1 MANRTIPQTLAERK
15 RLRQLAHDFVSD
27 KSLHPPVMLSDLEA
41 LAAEFIRKN
50 NLDEGLRDWLM
61 VEIHNGV
68 WLPMVASIPYSRRLL
83 LLPKCLRDSKRCE
96 GEMDDLGLLCHRC
109 ECCVIPDLQT
119 QADRI
124 GMLSMVAEGF
134 TSVIELIRQHV
145 VDAVIGVSCLDSLE
159 KAFPLLVSHA
169 VPGIAVALNDG
180 GCKDTHVDTDYVA
193 QLLSK
198 RSEETMVLLD
208 YDNVREEVDKWF
220 EPENL
225 ANVLTPARDTTT
237 KAALEWMLCGGSR
250 WRPFLLAAVYAA
262 IKIESKKSKVENEKG
277 KVEDLS
283 LISNFQFSIPDE
295 VMRAAIAVEC
305 FHKASL
311 VHDDIQ
317 DNDDERYGQP
327 TVHARYGEAMAINIG
342 DLLLGEGY
350 RLLASLPNKELLG
363 VVANAHVSLC
373 LGQGAEL
380 SWQSGQ
386 SVTIEEVLQ
395 IFRQKTVPAFEVALS
410 LGLLSADGNEHTA
423 RKLHDYSEALGIAYQ
438 LKDDMSDINS
448 EHTAK
453 PSAVYALRLQF
464 PELSDNEIREKMSV
478 MVEEYHTR
486 ALASLAEIDSFE
498 LKRLLFQAT
507 ERILSGP

>member
-1 MANRTIPQTLAERK
+1 MANRTIPQTLAERR
-15 RLRQLAHDFVSD
+15 RLRQLAHDFVSE
-27 KSLHPPVMLSDLEA
+27 KALHPPVMLSDLEA
-41 LAAEFIRKN
+41 LAAEFVRRN

-61 VEIHNGV
+61 VEIHNAV

-109 ECCVIPDLQT
+109 ERCVIPDLQT
-119 QADRI
+119 QADHI

-145 VDAVIGVSCLDSLE
+145 VDAVIGISCLDSLE

-198 RSEETMVLLD
+198 RSEETMMLLD
-208 YDNVREEVDKWF
+208 YDSVREEVDRWF
-220 EPENL
+220 EPEAL
-225 ANVLTPARDTTT
+225 ATVLTLARDTTT
-237 KAALEWMLCGGSR
+237 KTALEWMLCGGSR

-262 IKIESKKSKVENEKG
+262 IKVESRKYKADSEKG
-277 KVEDLS
+277 KVEE
-283 LISNFQFSIPDE
+283 QFSIPDE
-295 VMRAAIAVEC
+295 VKRAAIAVEC

-317 DNDDERYGQP
+317 DKDEERYGQP

-386 SVTIEEVLQ
+386 PVTIEEVLQ

-410 LGLLSADGNEHTA
+410 LGLLSADGDEHTA
-423 RKLHDYSEALGIAYQ
+423 QKLHDYSEALGIAYQ
-438 LKDDMSDINS
+438 LKDDMSDIDS

-464 PELSDNEIREKMSV
+464 PGISDEEIRDKMSA
-478 MVEEYHTR
+478 MVEEYQTR

-507 ERILSGP
+507 ERILRN

>member
-1 MANRTIPQTLAERK
+1 MANRIIPQTLAERR
-15 RLRQLAHDFVSD
+15 RLRQMAYDFVND

-41 LAAEFIRKN
+41 LAAEFVRKN

-61 VEIHNGV
+61 VEIHNAV

-83 LLPKCLRDSKRCE
+83 LLPKCLRDSKRCK

-109 ECCVIPDLQT
+109 ERCVIPDLQT
-119 QADRI
+119 QADHI

-145 VDAVIGVSCLDSLE
+145 VDAVIGISCLDSLE

-198 RSEETMVLLD
+198 RSEETMMLLD
-208 YDNVREEVDKWF
+208 YDSVREEVDKWF
-220 EPENL
+220 EPEAL
-225 ANVLTPARDTTT
+225 ASVLTLARDTTT

-250 WRPFLLAAVYAA
+250 WRPFLLAAVYSA
-262 IKIESKKSKVENEKG
+262 IKVESGKSKVE
-277 KVEDLS
+277 DR
-283 LISNFQFSIPDE
+283 FSIPDE

-317 DNDDERYGQP
+317 DKDEERYGQP

-386 SVTIEEVLQ
+386 PVTIEEVLQ

-410 LGLLSADGNEHTA
+410 LGLLSADGDEHTA
-423 RKLHDYSEALGIAYQ
+423 QKLHDYSEALGIAYQ
-438 LKDDMSDINS
+438 LKDDMSDIDS

-464 PELSDNEIREKMSV
+464 PGISDEEIRDKMSA
-478 MVEEYHTR
+478 MVEEYQTR

-507 ERILSGP
+507 ERILRN

>member
-1 MANRTIPQTLAERK
+1 MANRTIPQTLAERR
-15 RLRQLAHDFVSD
+15 RLRQLAHDFVSE
-27 KSLHPPVMLSDLEA
+27 KALHPPVMLSDLEA
-41 LAAEFIRKN
+41 LAAEFVRRN

-61 VEIHNGV
+61 VEIHNAV

-83 LLPKCLRDSKRCE
+83 LLPKCLRDSMRCE

-109 ECCVIPDLQT
+109 ERCVIPDLQT
-119 QADRI
+119 QADHI

-145 VDAVIGVSCLDSLE
+145 VDAVIGISCLDSLE

-198 RSEETMVLLD
+198 RSEETMMLLD
-208 YDNVREEVDKWF
+208 YDIVREEVNRWF
-220 EPENL
+220 EPEAL
-225 ANVLTPARDTTT
+225 ATVLTPARDTTT

-262 IKIESKKSKVENEKG
+262 IKVESRKYKADSEKG
-277 KVEDLS
+277 KVEE
-283 LISNFQFSIPDE
+283 QFSIPDE

-317 DNDDERYGQP
+317 DKDEERYGQP

-386 SVTIEEVLQ
+386 PVTIEEVLQ

-410 LGLLSADGNEHTA
+410 LGLLSADGDEHTA
-423 RKLHDYSEALGIAYQ
+423 QKLHDYSEALGIAYQ
-438 LKDDMSDINS
+438 LKDDISDIDS

-464 PELSDNEIREKMSV
+464 PGISDEEIRDKMSA
-478 MVEEYHTR
+478 MVEEYQTR

-507 ERILSGP
+507 ERILRN

>member
-1 MANRTIPQTLAERK
+1 MANRTIPQTLAERR
-15 RLRQLAHDFVSD
+15 RLRQLAHDFVSE
-27 KSLHPPVMLSDLEA
+27 KALHPPVMLSDLEA
-41 LAAEFIRKN
+41 LAAEFVRRN

-61 VEIHNGV
+61 VEIHNAV

-83 LLPKCLRDSKRCE
+83 LLPKCLRDSMRCE

-109 ECCVIPDLQT
+109 ERCVIPDLQT
-119 QADRI
+119 QADHI

-145 VDAVIGVSCLDSLE
+145 VDAVIGISCLDSLE

-198 RSEETMVLLD
+198 RSEETMMLLD
-208 YDNVREEVDKWF
+208 YDSVREEVDRWF
-220 EPENL
+220 EPEAL
-225 ANVLTPARDTTT
+225 ATVLTPARDTTT

-262 IKIESKKSKVENEKG
+262 IKVESRKYKADSEKG
-277 KVEDLS
+277 KVEG
-283 LISNFQFSIPDE
+283 QFSIPDE
-295 VMRAAIAVEC
+295 VKRAAIAVEC

-317 DNDDERYGQP
+317 DKDEERYGQP

-386 SVTIEEVLQ
+386 PVTIEEVLQ

-410 LGLLSADGNEHTA
+410 LGLLSADGDEHTA
-423 RKLHDYSEALGIAYQ
+423 QKLHDYSEALGIAYQ
-438 LKDDMSDINS
+438 LKDDMSDIDS

-464 PELSDNEIREKMSV
+464 PGISDEEIRDKMSA
-478 MVEEYHTR
+478 MVEEYQTR

-507 ERILSGP
+507 ERILRN

>member
-1 MANRTIPQTLAERK
+1 
-15 RLRQLAHDFVSD
+15 
-27 KSLHPPVMLSDLEA
+27 
-41 LAAEFIRKN
+41 
-50 NLDEGLRDWLM
+50 
-61 VEIHNGV
+61 
-68 WLPMVASIPYSRRLL
+68 
-83 LLPKCLRDSKRCE
+83 
-96 GEMDDLGLLCHRC
+96 
-109 ECCVIPDLQT
+109 
-119 QADRI
+119 
-124 GMLSMVAEGF
+124 MLSMVAEGF

-145 VDAVIGVSCLDSLE
+145 VDAVIGISCLDSLE

-198 RSEETMVLLD
+198 RSEETMMLLD
-208 YDNVREEVDKWF
+208 YDSVREEVDRWF
-220 EPENL
+220 EPEAL
-225 ANVLTPARDTTT
+225 ATVLTPARDTTT

-250 WRPFLLAAVYAA
+250 WRPFLLAAVYSA
-262 IKIESKKSKVENEKG
+262 IKVESGKSKVE
-277 KVEDLS
+277 DR
-283 LISNFQFSIPDE
+283 FSIPDE

-317 DNDDERYGQP
+317 DNDEERYGQP

-386 SVTIEEVLQ
+386 PVTIEEVLQ

-410 LGLLSADGNEHTA
+410 LGLLSADGDEHTA
-423 RKLHDYSEALGIAYQ
+423 QKLHDYSEALGIAYQ
-438 LKDDMSDINS
+438 LKDDMSDIDS

-464 PELSDNEIREKMSV
+464 PGISDEEIRDKMSA
-478 MVEEYHTR
+478 MVEEYQTR

-507 ERILSGP
+507 ERILRN

>member
-1 MANRTIPQTLAERK
+1 MANRTIPQTLAERR
-15 RLRQLAHDFVSD
+15 RLRQLAHDFVSE
-27 KSLHPPVMLSDLEA
+27 KALHPPVMLSDLEA
-41 LAAEFIRKN
+41 LAAEFVRRN

-61 VEIHNGV
+61 VEIHNAV

-109 ECCVIPDLQT
+109 ERCVIPDLQT
-119 QADRI
+119 QADHI

-145 VDAVIGVSCLDSLE
+145 VDAVIGISCLDSLE

-198 RSEETMVLLD
+198 RSEETMMLLD
-208 YDNVREEVDKWF
+208 YDSVREEVDRWF
-220 EPENL
+220 EPEAL
-225 ANVLTPARDTTT
+225 ATVLTPARDTTT

-250 WRPFLLAAVYAA
+250 WRPFLLAAVYSA
-262 IKIESKKSKVENEKG
+262 IKVESGKSKVE
-277 KVEDLS
+277 DR
-283 LISNFQFSIPDE
+283 FSIPDE

-317 DNDDERYGQP
+317 DNDEERYGQP

-380 SWQSGQ
+380 SW
-386 SVTIEEVLQ
+386 EEVLQ

-410 LGLLSADGNEHTA
+410 LGLLSADGDEHTA
-423 RKLHDYSEALGIAYQ
+423 QKLHDYSEALGIAYQ
-438 LKDDMSDINS
+438 LKDDMSDIDS

-464 PELSDNEIREKMSV
+464 PGISDEEIRDKMSV
-478 MVEEYHTR
+478 MVEEYQTR
-486 ALASLAEIDSFE
+486 ALASLAEIDCFE

-507 ERILSGP
+507 ERILGN